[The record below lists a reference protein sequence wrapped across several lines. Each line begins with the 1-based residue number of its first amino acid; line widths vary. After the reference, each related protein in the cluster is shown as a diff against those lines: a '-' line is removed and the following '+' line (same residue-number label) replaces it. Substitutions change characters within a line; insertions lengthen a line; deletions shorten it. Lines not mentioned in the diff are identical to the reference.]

1 MKNILL
7 PWFFQFDDN
16 QMIII
21 LCGHRDQTHS
31 SRIFLSV
38 PLKNIGNNRTRSQRE
53 LRWILIRPELA
64 TCEEC
69 FHIPGSYYMRM
80 GDELGWVHAL
90 NAVGLRRAWVNGM
103 RLLLY
108 TYTPSEWDVFFGR
121 ESRKGRKSQATLK
134 SSAGHDRDSWG
145 RAESAASFVR
155 SIYGGSGTQTVLWR
169 RTSVVYFCDD
179 VSLLPF
185 SSSIHP
191 GLSDSHPS

>member
-1 MKNILL
+1 
-7 PWFFQFDDN
+7 
-16 QMIII
+16 MIII

-31 SRIFLSV
+31 SRLFLSV
-38 PLKNIGNNRTRSQRE
+38 PLNDMGNNRTRSQRE

-69 FHIPGSYYMRM
+69 FPIPGSYYMRM

-103 RLLLY
+103 RLLY
-108 TYTPSEWDVFFGR
+108 TYTLWMRCFLWKRVE
-121 ESRKGRKSQATLK
+121 KGASKPGSQASALK

-185 SSSIHP
+185 SSSIQDCQTVIHRKV
-191 GLSDSHPS
+191 